1 MCTCPQ
7 DRYGH
12 AVEIFH
18 LRYFVAVAE
27 ELHFTRAAERLRM
40 AASPLSRRIRDLERE
55 LDTELFVRAH
65 HRVTLTPAGEALLP
79 GARDL
84 LARFDELHSVVNRAV
99 QRRRTVS
106 IGVAPDL
113 APEVRDR
120 FLDSV
125 GDLEVR
131 LHPDNTAPLVR
142 AVRTR
147 ELDIAFVHGRPSG
160 ADLTSVRVDD
170 QPMGVV
176 VASGTGFDGRTSVR
190 LGELT
195 HLAYASISHDAAP
208 LVYRRT
214 DELLARHGVVR
225 HIELDSHHHSDLAH
239 VVAAG
244 QAFTFAG
251 LRAGATRKAFSGEP
265 VLVLPVDGAELR
277 LTTDAVWRTDREVPG
292 DVVVNLAAAAARLST
307 AELSTGVDGAVHSS
321 N

>member
-1 MCTCPQ
+1 
-7 DRYGH
+7 
-12 AVEIFH
+12 
-18 LRYFVAVAE
+18 
-27 ELHFTRAAERLRM
+27 M
-40 AASPLSRRIRDLERE
+40 APEIRD
-55 LDTELFVRAH
+55 
-65 HRVTLTPAGEALLP
+65 ALLA
-79 GARDL
+79 AR
-84 LARFDELHSVVNRAV
+84 
-99 QRRRTVS
+99 
-106 IGVAPDL
+106 PDL
-113 APEVRDR
+113 D
-120 FLDSV
+120 
-125 GDLEVR
+125 VR

-147 ELDIAFVHGRPSG
+147 DLDVAFVHGRPSG

-176 VASGTGFDGRTSVR
+176 VASGAGFDGRTSVR
-190 LGELT
+190 LDELA

-251 LRAGATRKAFSGEP
+251 LRAGATRKAFAGEP

-292 DVVVNLAAAAARLST
+292 DVVADLAGVAARLSA
-307 AELSTGVDGAVHSS
+307 AELSAAELSPSELSPSELSTAVDGAVHGS